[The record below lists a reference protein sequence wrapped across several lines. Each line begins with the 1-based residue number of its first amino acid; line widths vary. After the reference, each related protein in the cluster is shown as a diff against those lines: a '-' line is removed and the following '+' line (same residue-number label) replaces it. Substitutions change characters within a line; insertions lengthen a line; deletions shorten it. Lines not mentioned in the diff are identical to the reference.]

1 MDIDPSIEYYK
12 AYDKTIG
19 QIRHRLATMGDL
31 KQDSKS
37 NVYDEE
43 LMAGVINFQKKRIQ
57 SQQNFSI
64 WQVQRMNIPI
74 KKYISNDYGKYGAL
88 SMD

>member
-1 MDIDPSIEYYK
+1 
-12 AYDKTIG
+12 
-19 QIRHRLATMGDL
+19 MGDL

-43 LMAGVINFQKKRIQ
+43 LMAGVINFKKETDTKPTKFFRLASSTNEYTYKEIHQ
-57 SQQNFSI
+57 
-64 WQVQRMNIPI
+64 
-74 KKYISNDYGKYGAL
+74 YDYGKYGAL